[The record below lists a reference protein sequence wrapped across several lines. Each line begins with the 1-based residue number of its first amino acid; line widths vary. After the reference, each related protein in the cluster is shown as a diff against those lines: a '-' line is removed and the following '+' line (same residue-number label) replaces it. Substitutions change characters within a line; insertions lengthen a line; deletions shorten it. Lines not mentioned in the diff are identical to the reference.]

1 MSFHEHPR
9 TTRSAGEAAGHGLK
23 GANNRSGET
32 YSLKIRGG
40 KYIPVSVESDLH

>member
-1 MSFHEHPR
+1 MSFHEQPR
-9 TTRSAGEAAGHGLK
+9 TTRSAGEAARTWPE
-23 GANNRSGET
+23 RSEQQVREI